1 MNNNRR
7 TIKSFTRSA
16 LLISM
21 VLHFIFLISLFYYI
35 VTDESILPDKDK
47 IAVTLSTVPRPLS
60 QKTPIKPIIRQ
71 RIKTKYEATKPLA
84 KVESMNP
91 HNAFDANLAPTTPI
105 VTEQPR
111 LEDTKTSPDVN
122 VNVSTALNQIRPVE
136 NGLSTVETAEPTL
149 GSLGTKRSGTQGVHR
164 APTRSTL
171 NVAGGTGVD
180 SEGATKIGNFLEGK
194 PLLPNIKFSNV
205 IRTLANQIV
214 GTSEGGPIDVV
225 FVIDS
230 SGSMGDNILNVAK
243 HLVNMIDVYESSDI
257 DYALGLS
264 QFSTYRADN
273 HKGPTKNAIQIL
285 QLTKDMK
292 EYKREIHDIIVREDE
307 NALDAIVKT
316 VNKMRFRATSK
327 KHLIVVTDEPFTSIE
342 GRTLKDAIDICRE
355 FGVYVN
361 VLGLPEKEHQELA
374 SETNGKWHEIPGERN
389 TRLIAQER
397 STAST
402 LSTKDNLLKK
412 ARWENL
418 QRVGIGLIQNARNE
432 PVDIVLFIDGS
443 KSMEDKLPH
452 FLKQFDVWVRDWDN
466 ALLNYQLGVVRFSS
480 NDSDNTV
487 DVFNPP
493 QSLVQVRQTIELP
506 CQDDEYLLHAIAKG
520 YNQLE
525 LRHEAKTHLIL
536 VTDEP
541 IKQTSKY
548 TDVIQFLEK
557 KHVVVSVV
565 GTFDDFQEEVTLKTG
580 GVWVPIPQG
589 HLVDDENW

>member
-1 MNNNRR
+1 MNNNRS

-21 VLHFIFLISLFYYI
+21 IFHVLFLISLFYYI
-35 VTDESILPDKDK
+35 VSNESILPAEDK
-47 IAVTLSTVPRPLS
+47 IAVTLSTVPRSIPP
-60 QKTPIKPIIRQ
+60 KTPIKPITRQ
-71 RIKTKYEATKPLA
+71 RIKTKYEAAKPLA
-84 KVESMNP
+84 RVESINP
-91 HNAFDANLAPTTPI
+91 HNAFNANLAPTTPI
-105 VTEQPR
+105 ITEQPR

-122 VNVSTALNQIRPVE
+122 VNVSTAVNKLRPVE
-136 NGLSTVETAEPTL
+136 SALSTVEAAEPTL
-149 GSLGTKRSGTQGVHR
+149 GSLGTKRSGMQGIHR
-164 APTRSTL
+164 ASTRSTL

-180 SEGATKIGNFLEGK
+180 SDGATRIGDFLENK
-194 PLLPNIKFSNV
+194 QLLPNIKIGGVMRS
-205 IRTLANQIV
+205 LANQIV

-230 SGSMGDNILNVAK
+230 SGSMGDNILDVAK
-243 HLVNMIDVYESSDI
+243 HLVNMVDVYESSNI

-264 QFSTYRADN
+264 QFSTYRDD
-273 HKGPTKNAIQIL
+273 KDTTKNAIQVL

-292 EYKREIHDIIVREDE
+292 EYKREIREIIIREDE

-316 VNKMRFRATSK
+316 VNEMRFRATSK

-361 VLGLPEKEHQELA
+361 VLGLPEKEHQVLA
-374 SETNGKWHEIPGERN
+374 SETNGKWHEIPGTQD

-402 LSTKDNLLKK
+402 LSTKADLLKK
-412 ARWENL
+412 AKWENI
-418 QRVGIGLIQNARNE
+418 QRVGIGLIQNTRNE
-432 PVDIVLFIDGS
+432 PVDIILFIDGS
-443 KSMEDKLPH
+443 KSMEDKLPP
-452 FLKQFDVWVRDWDN
+452 FLKQLDVWLRDWDN
-466 ALLNYQLGVVRFSS
+466 ALLNYQLGVVRFRS
-480 NDSDNTV
+480 NDSENTV

-493 QSLVQVRQTIELP
+493 QSLVQVRKIIELP
-506 CQDDEYLLHAIAKG
+506 CQDDEFLLDAIVKG

-525 LRHEAKTHLIL
+525 LRHGTKTHLIL

-541 IKQTSKY
+541 IKQISKY
-548 TDVIQFLEK
+548 TDVIQFLQE

-565 GTFDDFQEEVTLKTG
+565 GTFDDFQENVTFKTG
-580 GVWVPIPQG
+580 GVWVPIPEG
-589 HLVDDENW
+589 HLVNDVNW